1 MINVLTYYFKNIYF
15 PLLLVHL
22 GLQESQSQHCS
33 FFYWIKAASREKL
46 ADPALE
52 NYFNA
57 HADAVN
63 ALDFNADG
71 NQLGLLSQCSSAT
84 VGKDGFLKVWNL
96 KAQTRCYT
104 YPDPKPA
111 VYSVRFSADGRLI
124 AYSSNNDIIF
134 RTPTVKSKSRSFRAH
149 QSTVRSIDFTNAIN
163 HQLASCA
170 NDKTIKIWQIDDVR
184 EQFFYSLRG
193 HHNWVRCIRFSPD
206 AKLLVSA
213 SDDCTVKIWD
223 SLSRRCVH
231 SFSDN
236 ESAVLW
242 AEFHPQSFYIA
253 SGGIDKTVRIWD
265 LRMLRLIQV
274 FKEHFS
280 PVTGVSFHP
289 SGSYLASTSLDSTVK
304 IYDLGEGRVT
314 YTLHGHKA
322 GVSCGQFDHRGD
334 LLSTGDLS
342 GKILMWKVNF
352 TIQPSP
358 SSVSPIRNSLA
369 DRIRG
374 HPYQP
379 TGLPV
384 WTERH
389 DRGTDEIER
398 PKQNANCQTS
408 PEHHERR
415 RFVPSDDVAAAGT
428 ACQHCEQALQAIPK
442 DLKKTL
448 SDILQQLSLLTETVS
463 LLEKRLSRNEK
474 KVQEV
479 LETTHRNGGKS

>member
-1 MINVLTYYFKNIYF
+1 MPTIENNINF
-15 PLLLVHL
+15 
-22 GLQESQSQHCS
+22 ESKRAPHTHDFADNVKHNQ
-33 FFYWIKAASREKL
+33 FTVRAEFREKL

-57 HADAVN
+57 HSGAVN

-71 NQLGLLSQCSSAT
+71 SQLAT

-96 KAQTRCYT
+96 RTQTRCYT

-111 VYSVRFSADGRLI
+111 VQSVRFSKDGRLI

-134 RTPTVKSKSRSFRAH
+134 RTPTVKSKSHSFRAH
-149 QSTVRSIDFTNAIN
+149 QSTVRSIDFTNAVN

-236 ESAVLW
+236 ESAVQW

-274 FKEHFS
+274 FKEHFCA
-280 PVTGVSFHP
+280 VTGVSFHP
-289 SGSYLASTSLDSTVK
+289 SGSHLASTSLDSTVK

-334 LLSTGDLS
+334 LLSTGDLN
-342 GKILMWKVNF
+342 GKMLMWKVNF
-352 TIQPSP
+352 TLQPSP
-358 SSVSPIRNSLA
+358 SSVSPVRNSLA

-374 HPYQP
+374 HPHQP

-389 DRGTDEIER
+389 DRGTGEIER

-408 PEHHERR
+408 PEHHERG
-415 RFVPSDDVAAAGT
+415 RFVPSDVAAAAGT
-428 ACQHCEQALQAIPK
+428 AANNPCQHCEQALQTVPK
-442 DLKKTL
+442 DLEKTL

-474 KVQEV
+474 KVREV
-479 LETTHRNGGKS
+479 LETAAHRNGKS

>member
-15 PLLLVHL
+15 PLLLVQL

-71 NQLGLLSQCSSAT
+71 NQLAT

-163 HQLASCA
+163 HHLVSCA

-242 AEFHPQSFYIA
+242 AEFHPQSFYVA

-352 TIQPSP
+352 TLQPSP

-379 TGLPV
+379 TG
-384 WTERH
+384 
-389 DRGTDEIER
+389 
-398 PKQNANCQTS
+398 
-408 PEHHERR
+408 HHERR

-428 ACQHCEQALQAIPK
+428 ACQHCEQALQAVPK

-479 LETTHRNGGKS
+479 LETTRRNGGKS

>member
-1 MINVLTYYFKNIYF
+1 MRTTSILR
-15 PLLLVHL
+15 L

-71 NQLGLLSQCSSAT
+71 NQLAT

-223 SLSRRCVH
+223 SLSRRRYRQDC
-231 SFSDN
+231 SNLGFAN
-236 ESAVLW
+236 A
-242 AEFHPQSFYIA
+242 
-253 SGGIDKTVRIWD
+253 
-265 LRMLRLIQV
+265 
-274 FKEHFS
+274 
-280 PVTGVSFHP
+280 
-289 SGSYLASTSLDSTVK
+289 SLDSSIQRTFLSCNGMK

-352 TIQPSP
+352 TLQPSP

-428 ACQHCEQALQAIPK
+428 ACQHCEQALQAVPK

-479 LETTHRNGGKS
+479 LETTRRNGGKS

>member
-15 PLLLVHL
+15 PLLLVQL

-71 NQLGLLSQCSSAT
+71 NQLAT

-104 YPDPKPA
+104 YPDP
-111 VYSVRFSADGRLI
+111 
-124 AYSSNNDIIF
+124 
-134 RTPTVKSKSRSFRAH
+134 
-149 QSTVRSIDFTNAIN
+149 
-163 HQLASCA
+163 
-170 NDKTIKIWQIDDVR
+170 KIWQIDDVR

-242 AEFHPQSFYIA
+242 AEFHPQSFYVA

-352 TIQPSP
+352 TLQPSP

-428 ACQHCEQALQAIPK
+428 ACQHCEQALQAVPK

-479 LETTHRNGGKS
+479 LETTRRNGGKS